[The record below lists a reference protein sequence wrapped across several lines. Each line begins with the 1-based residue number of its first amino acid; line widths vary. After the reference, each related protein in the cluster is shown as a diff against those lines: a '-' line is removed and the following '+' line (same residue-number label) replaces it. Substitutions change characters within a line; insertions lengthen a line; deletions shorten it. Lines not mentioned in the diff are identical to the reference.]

1 MTTYEALL
9 SEILAIQ
16 AARNLL
22 PSDSH
27 VEALFELTILRLS
40 EHAEANGQFM
50 NGVWRE
56 RRSALRG
63 AESYIGDRSPLGE
76 SLRT

>member
-9 SEILAIQ
+9 SEIRTIQ
-16 AARNLL
+16 AARSSL

-40 EHAEANGQFM
+40 DHAEANGLYL
-50 NGVWRE
+50 NGVWKD
-56 RRSALRG
+56 RRSVLRG
-63 AESYIGDRSPLGE
+63 AESYIGESSPRAE

>member
-9 SEILAIQ
+9 NEIIAIQ
-16 AARNLL
+16 AARNSL
-22 PSDSH
+22 PSDCH
-27 VEALFELTILRLS
+27 LEALFDLTILRLS
-40 EHAEANGQFM
+40 DHAEANGQFM
-50 NGVWRE
+50 NGVWRD

-63 AESYIGDRSPLGE
+63 TESYIGESSPLGE